1 MAVRRGRRQKLPV
14 RSRGRGRGR
23 GGAAG
28 RERAGGQA
36 RANEPGR
43 APGSPRAIERR
54 WHGCEAGRAEPKGR
68 AGRRRGPSAARG
80 EPSGRASG
88 AGRERGALARSR
100 RPELRGG
107 GGHNFVCACLGVRAW
122 VCARRPTGPGSASG
136 CCRQQSRCRAKCLHP
151 SACGLRSSRHAG
163 EMTGG
168 SGRVVLPGEC
178 RGSSLNCSGKTQ
190 RQDGRLIPMFGEP
203 SPPSSGWEGPT

>member
-1 MAVRRGRRQKLPV
+1 MPV
-14 RSRGRGRGR
+14 RSRRRGRGR

-54 WHGCEAGRAEPKGR
+54 WHGCEAGKAEPKDG

-80 EPSGRASG
+80 EPSGRASL
-88 AGRERGALARSR
+88 ARRERGALARSR

-122 VCARRPTGPGSASG
+122 NVRAPAGPGSAI
-136 CCRQQSRCRAKCLHP
+136 RCRRRRSRGRGKCLGP
-151 SACGLRSSRHAG
+151 GACGLGAHRRARG
-163 EMTGG
+163 MNGG
-168 SGRVVLPGEC
+168 SGRVVLSGGCP
-178 RGSSLNCSGKTQ
+178 GSSLNARGKAASG
-190 RQDGRLIPMFGEP
+190 
-203 SPPSSGWEGPT
+203 

>member
-1 MAVRRGRRQKLPV
+1 MPV

-54 WHGCEAGRAEPKGR
+54 WHGCEAGKAEPKDG

-80 EPSGRASG
+80 EPSGRASR
-88 AGRERGALARSR
+88 ARRERGALARSR

-122 VCARRPTGPGSASG
+122 NVRAPAGRAGERDPLPPTAVPGPGKVSW
-136 CCRQQSRCRAKCLHP
+136 SRRVRARCSP
-151 SACGLRSSRHAG
+151 TREENEWREWARSPLRR
-163 EMTGG
+163 M
-168 SGRVVLPGEC
+168 PGELPE
-178 RGSSLNCSGKTQ
+178 RPGKSSVRMNG
-190 RQDGRLIPMFGEP
+190 
-203 SPPSSGWEGPT
+203 